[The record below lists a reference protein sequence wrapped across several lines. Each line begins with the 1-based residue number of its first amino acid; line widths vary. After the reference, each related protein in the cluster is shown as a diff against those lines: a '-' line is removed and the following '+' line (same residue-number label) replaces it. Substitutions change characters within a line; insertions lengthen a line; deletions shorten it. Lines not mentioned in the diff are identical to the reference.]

1 MVTRMAWV
9 IMRCVRRALCL
20 AVCVLVVACASTDG
34 PQSYTV
40 KRGDTLFS
48 IAQRHGM
55 NYRELAAVNNL
66 RYPYLLK
73 PGQRLRIPVDNPG
86 YHTVKRGE
94 TLYSIAW
101 KYGLDY
107 RQLAAA
113 NGIRYPYTIHAG
125 RRLTLTPPAAIAS
138 KPATAP
144 KPKPPSSARSGSTAP
159 KPAAKPTPKPVPK
172 SAPAMPANSDPWAW
186 PANGKVVET
195 FSTSGRVNKGID
207 IAGQRGQPVQS
218 TRSGKVV
225 YAGTGVA
232 GYGSLIIVKHDE
244 TYLSAYA
251 HNDRILVKE
260 GAMVKAGQKIAEMG
274 DSGTDRVMLHF
285 EIRREGKP
293 VNPLG
298 FLPKR

>member
-1 MVTRMAWV
+1 MVKRMALAAV
-9 IMRCVRRALCL
+9 RLIRRASCV
-20 AVCVLVVACASTDG
+20 AVSVLVIACASSDG

-48 IAQRHGM
+48 ISQRHGM
-55 NYRELAAVNNL
+55 NYRELAAVNNI

-113 NGIRYPYTIHAG
+113 NGVRYPYTIHAG
-125 RRLTLTPPAAIAS
+125 QRLSLTPPATIAS

-144 KPKPPSSARSGSTAP
+144 KPKPPSSTSSTAP
-159 KPAAKPTPKPVPK
+159 KPVAKPAPRPVPK
-172 SAPAMPANSDPWAW
+172 PAPAMPANRDPWSW

-232 GYGSLIIVKHDE
+232 GYGNLIIIKHDE

-251 HNDRILVKE
+251 HNERILVNE
-260 GAMVKAGQKIAEMG
+260 GATVKAGQKIAEMG

-293 VNPLG
+293 VDPLG
-298 FLPKR
+298 FLPRR

>member
-1 MVTRMAWV
+1 MVKRMVLDATRLA
-9 IMRCVRRALCL
+9 RRMLCL
-20 AVCVLVVACASTDG
+20 AVCVLAVACASHDG

-55 NYRELAAVNNL
+55 NYRELAAVNNI

-73 PGQRLRIPVDNPG
+73 PGQRLRIPVNSPG

-113 NGIRYPYTIHAG
+113 NSIRYPYTIHAG
-125 RRLTLTPPAAIAS
+125 QRLTLTPPAAIAS
-138 KPATAP
+138 KPATMP
-144 KPKPPSSARSGSTAP
+144 KPKPSSSTSSATV
-159 KPAAKPTPKPVPK
+159 KPAAKPKPAPRPVPV
-172 SAPAMPANSDPWAW
+172 MPANRDPWSW
-186 PANGKVVET
+186 PANGKVIET

-207 IAGQRGQPVQS
+207 IAGQRGQPIQS

-225 YAGTGVA
+225 YAGTGIA
-232 GYGSLIIVKHDE
+232 GYGNLIIVKHDE

-251 HNDRILVKE
+251 HSDRILVKE
-260 GAMVKAGQKIAEMG
+260 GDAVKAGQKIAEMG

-293 VNPLG
+293 VDPLG
-298 FLPKR
+298 FLPRR